1 MSETQ
6 KRGKAGEDK
15 TANFYRKRLFR
26 IIGRNVRVGRAE
38 IDIIA
43 RRGALLVFAEVKSR
57 KIGGLVR
64 GSLALSP
71 QQRKRLTRAAG
82 AYLARMKN
90 SAGVRCRFDLV
101 EVGLDSDGRAKSLH
115 HYPNAIRADEDL

>member
-6 KRGKAGEDK
+6 KRGRAGENK

-43 RRGALLVFAEVKSR
+43 RRGPLIVFAEVKSR
-57 KIGGLVR
+57 KIGGMVR
-64 GSLALSP
+64 GSSALRP
-71 QQRKRLTRAAG
+71 QQKKRLTRAAG
-82 AYLARMKN
+82 AYLARMKD
-90 SAGVRCRFDLV
+90 SAGIQCRFDLV
-101 EVGLDSDGRAKSLH
+101 EVGLDTEGRAKSLH

>member
-43 RRGALLVFAEVKSR
+43 RRGPLIVFAEVKSR
-57 KIGGLVR
+57 QIGGMVR
-64 GSLALSP
+64 GSSALSP
-71 QQRKRLTRAAG
+71 KQKKRLTRAAG

-90 SAGVRCRFDLV
+90 SAGIHCRFDLV
-101 EVGLDSDGRAKSLH
+101 EVGLDTEGRAKSLN
-115 HYPNAIRADEDL
+115 HYPNAIRTDEDL